1 MRISGV
7 LARAVQV
14 LVIVM
19 SAGAAMAQ
27 QAWIQVEARPTL
39 AEAELRARSY
49 AADFPDVAGFAMTT
63 GWYAIALGPDTAEGA
78 RRRMQALK
86 REGLIPS
93 DSYVTEGRR
102 YTARFWP
109 RDGAAGT
116 APAPQAAPASPTLQ
130 PADQSP
136 AEARA
141 AEALLLPEERR
152 AVQEALRWEAHYKGT
167 IDGAFGPGTRAA
179 MRDWQITKGYEPTG
193 ILTTAQREQLLSEWR
208 ADRAALDLQPV
219 TEQDAGIEIALPLG
233 LVAFDRVEP
242 PFVHYKPRNGSGMR
256 ALLIS
261 MPGSQTTLSALYD
274 VMQSLSLI
282 PTQGERQLRA
292 RSFTIEGANDR
303 RAAHVEA
310 YLAGNT
316 IKGFALIWPR
326 EQDRN
331 ARRALEEMQASFRP
345 LDGAVLPEPATALVA
360 SGDTLAGMRVRRPTS
375 STSGF
380 FVSRDGLVATALEP
394 IAACGR
400 VTIGDG
406 IDSRITHR
414 DDNGGLALL
423 RPLDPVAPRAIARLG
438 TAAEGARIAV
448 AGFAYG
454 DALDQATIA
463 VGRIAQLSGLGG
475 EPELDRL
482 ELTTRPQEAGAPVLD
497 LAGNVVGMVL
507 PPRGERIL
515 PGDVTLSLDAG
526 AISRAL
532 SEAGIPTE
540 TAAYQAAAMEPE
552 DLAILGRD
560 LAVLVS
566 CWD

>member
-1 MRISGV
+1 M
-7 LARAVQV
+7 LARTIQV
-14 LVIVM
+14 LVLVM

-27 QAWIQVEARPTL
+27 QTWIQVEARATL
-39 AEAELRARSY
+39 AQAELRARDY

-63 GWYAIALGPDTAEGA
+63 GWYAIALGPDTPEGA

-109 RDGAAGT
+109 RDGAVGT
-116 APAPQAAPASPTLQ
+116 ALAPQAAPASPTLE
-130 PADQSP
+130 PADQTP

-152 AVQEALRWEAHYKGT
+152 AVQEALRWEAHYKGM

-179 MRDWQITKGYEPTG
+179 MRDWQIAHGYEPTG
-193 ILTTAQREQLLSEWR
+193 ILTTAQRERLLSDWR
-208 ADRAALDLQPV
+208 ADRAALNLQSV
-219 TEQDAGIEIALPLG
+219 SEASAGVEITLPLG
-233 LVAFDRVEP
+233 LVEFDRVEP

-282 PTQGERQLRA
+282 PTQGERRLRA
-292 RSFTIEGANDR
+292 RNFTIDGANDS

-331 ARRALEEMQASFRP
+331 AQRALEEMQASFRP
-345 LDGAVLPEPATALVA
+345 LDGAVLPEPATQLAP
-360 SGDTLAGMRVRRPTS
+360 SGDMLAGLRVRRPIGAV
-375 STSGF
+375 SGF
-380 FVSRDGLVATALEP
+380 FVSRDGVVATALEP
-394 IAACGR
+394 ISACGR

-406 IDSRITHR
+406 IDTRIVHR
-414 DDNGGLALL
+414 DEEAGLALL
-423 RPLDPVAPRAIARLG
+423 HPLDPIAPRAIARLG
-438 TAAEGARIAV
+438 NAAEGAEIVV

-463 VGRIAQLSGLGG
+463 LGRVARMSGLGG
-475 EPELDRL
+475 EPELDQL
-482 ELTTRPQEAGAPVLD
+482 DLATRPQEAGAPVID
-497 LAGNVVGMVL
+497 MAGGVIGMVL
-507 PPRGERIL
+507 PQRGDRIL
-515 PGDVTLSLDAG
+515 PGNVTLSLDG
-526 AISRAL
+526 AAILRVL
-532 SEAGIPTE
+532 SDAGIPTE
-540 TAAYQAAAMEPE
+540 TAARQVATMEPE
-552 DLAILGRD
+552 DLAALGRD